1 MSLQEC
7 LIPVISVTGGTVL
20 EATAP
25 QIAEVS
31 WVGFRCRVRIEP
43 AQLGWSVDV
52 RTEVNNADSSITGV
66 RTVNAEGS
74 ASLLV
79 EDDDLEGKPAVVVV
93 LDAGGNV
100 LAKQAVIVGGD
111 S

>member
-1 MSLQEC
+1 M
-7 LIPVISVTGGTVL
+7 TGGTAP

-74 ASLLV
+74 TSLLV
-79 EDDDLEGKPAVVVV
+79 EDDDLEGKSAVVVV
-93 LDAGGNV
+93 LDDGGNV